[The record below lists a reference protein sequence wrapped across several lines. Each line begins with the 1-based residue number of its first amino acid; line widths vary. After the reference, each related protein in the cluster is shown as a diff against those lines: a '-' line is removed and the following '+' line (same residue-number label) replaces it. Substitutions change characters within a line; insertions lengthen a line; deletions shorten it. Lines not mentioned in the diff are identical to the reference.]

1 LGVVRLSAMEEFV
14 LADIPGLIEGAH
26 EGAGLG
32 TRFLGHVERCAV
44 LLHLVD
50 GAAGDVVRAWRT
62 VREELAAY
70 GGGLADKAELI
81 GLNKVD
87 AMTPREATAR
97 RTALAKAS
105 GRRVMLLSG
114 VTGQGVPEALRALQS
129 MIDAGRQDQPEKLP
143 LPLREGVGGR
153 GSRPTLA
160 APSPQPPPA
169 RGGGVFDAA

>member
-1 LGVVRLSAMEEFV
+1 M
-14 LADIPGLIEGAH
+14 
-26 EGAGLG
+26 
-32 TRFLGHVERCAV
+32 

-70 GGGLADKAELI
+70 GGGLADKPELI

-114 VTGQGVPEALRALQS
+114 VTGQGVPEVLRALQS
-129 MIDAGRQDQPEKLP
+129 MIDAASGQ
-143 LPLREGVGGR
+143 
-153 GSRPTLA
+153 A
-160 APSPQPPPA
+160 A
-169 RGGGVFDAA
+169 

>member
-1 LGVVRLSAMEEFV
+1 LGVVRLSAAEEFV

-70 GGGLADKAELI
+70 GGGLADKPELI
-81 GLNKVD
+81 GLNKAD
-87 AMTPREATAR
+87 AMTPREASAR
-97 RTALAKAS
+97 KSALAKAS
-105 GRRVMLLSG
+105 GRPVMLLSG
-114 VTGQGVPEALRALQS
+114 VTGQGVPEVLRALQAT
-129 MIDAGRQDQPEKLP
+129 INAARQEK
-143 LPLREGVGGR
+143 
-153 GSRPTLA
+153 A
-160 APSPQPPPA
+160 A
-169 RGGGVFDAA
+169 